1 MSFVRGPRDF
11 WAGVLF
17 VAIGAFAVIVAL
29 NYPMGTAA
37 RMGPGYFPRALGTLL
52 IILGAVSL
60 LRGLRQQGAPIM
72 PWRFRPIVIVL
83 GSTVLFGLIVQY
95 VGLAISTVLLVVAS
109 SAGSHEFRPKESI
122 AVAVLMAVLCVG
134 VFVFALHIQLPVWPT
149 FG

>member
-1 MSFVRGPRDF
+1 MALIRHPKDF
-11 WAGVLF
+11 WSGVLF
-17 VAIGAFAVIVAL
+17 TGAGVFAIVYGSKYTI
-29 NYPMGTAA
+29 GTAA